1 MLGGSF
7 STVMEDSE
15 TETKVLVELRLVVL
29 AFLATI

>member
-1 MLGGSF
+1 MLGRSF